1 MNITTFAKTAVQ
13 WAKANPQIWIAS
25 VGVASSVMT
34 AVTSAKAHVEATARE
49 REYDEPSKNIVEY
62 VKRHWKTYAPAA
74 ISLGISVA
82 SIISLHSV
90 GMAKYKALSAA
101 YGLAQVDLSE
111 LRKAAQ
117 KANLIAPPAKKK
129 DRESV
134 RKDAEVANEGQAVVF
149 MDETIVFQDSLSGR
163 LFRSTPEKVRKAC
176 NEISQDTLNYGPV
189 SLNDFYSYID
199 LDQVSFGD
207 ELGWTHGVVIEP
219 VFTPKNLD
227 GKPVLSVSFNPAPQT
242 DWFRL

>member
-1 MNITTFAKTAVQ
+1 MNITTFAKTAIQ

-25 VGVASSVMT
+25 IGVASSVMT
-34 AVTSAKAHVEATARE
+34 AVTSAKAHAEAVAHE
-49 REYDEPSKNIVEY
+49 LEYDEPSKNLVEY
-62 VKRHWKTYAPAA
+62 TKRHWKTYIPAA
-74 ISLGISVA
+74 VSLGVTVA

-117 KANLIAPPAKKK
+117 KANLIAPPKKEK
-129 DRESV
+129 DRESA
-134 RKDAEVANEGQAVVF
+134 REDASSEGQTVVF
-149 MDETIVFQDSLSGR
+149 MDEEIVFQDALSGR